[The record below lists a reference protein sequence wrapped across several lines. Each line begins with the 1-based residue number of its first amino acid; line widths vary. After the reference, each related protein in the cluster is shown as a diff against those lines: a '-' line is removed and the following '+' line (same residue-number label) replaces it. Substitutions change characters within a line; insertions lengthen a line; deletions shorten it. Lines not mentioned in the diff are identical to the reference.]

1 MQATLLKNSQSE
13 KILSRLKIQT
23 CIMMKNSVLLLCFLT
38 ISALSYGQFDVDA
51 EYRLRTELRDGY
63 KSLSDNTT
71 NPALITFQR
80 TRLNVGFSSD
90 KLHTYM
96 SLQDGRIWGEKK
108 FGTEDPGIG
117 IHEAY
122 VKYLIS
128 EKLVVKLG
136 RQEITYDKN
145 RLMGLKNWGNTPV
158 VHDAALLQFNNA
170 DQTKADLVLAYNNDS
185 DKNFESNYA
194 VDMYKYLTM
203 LHLYNKFSDNLNTSF
218 ITIIDG
224 NQSPGD
230 YRRVYARGT
239 SGIYAVLSTINIS
252 IDAMGYYQYGKSRA
266 GVNISS
272 FLFHLKPTLT
282 INDNAKIAL
291 GIDYLSGDNAL
302 DNNNKDNTFSTVFGD
317 GHGYYGYIDY
327 FTNIPTHTNRG
338 GLNDI
343 FLQADYKISPKL
355 SITGALHNFRLTN
368 NILDPSSTPTNL
380 VAAKKQLGIE
390 FDAILA
396 YKFYTN
402 STLSVGYSALK
413 AQKTMELLK
422 AGSSKGIQSWLFV
435 SVLFKPELFKSSN

>member
-1 MQATLLKNSQSE
+1 MQTIALKNSQTE
-13 KILSRLKIQT
+13 NILPSLKNHT
-23 CIMMKNSVLLLCFLT
+23 FIMMKNCSLLLCF
-38 ISALSYGQFDVDA
+38 IMVSALSYGQFKVDA

-71 NPALITFQR
+71 NPALLTFQR
-80 TRLNVGFSSD
+80 TRLNIDYSND
-90 KLHTYM
+90 KLQTYI
-96 SLQDGRIWGEKK
+96 SLQDGRIWGENK
-108 FGTEDPGIG
+108 FGVEDPGIG

-122 VKYLIS
+122 VRYLIS
-128 EKLVVKLG
+128 EKLAVKLG

-158 VHDAALLQFNNA
+158 VHDAALLQYNNA
-170 DQTKADLVLAYNNDS
+170 DQMKADLVLAYNNDS
-185 DKNFESNYA
+185 DKNFESNYT

-203 LHLYNKFSDNLNTSF
+203 LHLYNKFSDNFNMSF

-224 NQSPGD
+224 NQVVGN

-239 SGIYAVLSTINIS
+239 SGVYAVYNTNNIS

-272 FLFHLKPTLT
+272 FLLHLKPTLT

-302 DNNNKDNTFSTVFGD
+302 DDNNKDNTFSTVFGD
-317 GHGYYGYIDY
+317 GHGYYGYMDY

-338 GLNDI
+338 GLNDV

-368 NILDPSSTPTNL
+368 NILDLSLFPANF
-380 VAAKKQLGIE
+380 VAAKKQLGVE
-390 FDAILA
+390 FDAVLA

-422 AGSSKGIQSWLFV
+422 AGSSNGIQNWLFV
-435 SVLFKPELFKSSN
+435 SVLFKPELFKSTN